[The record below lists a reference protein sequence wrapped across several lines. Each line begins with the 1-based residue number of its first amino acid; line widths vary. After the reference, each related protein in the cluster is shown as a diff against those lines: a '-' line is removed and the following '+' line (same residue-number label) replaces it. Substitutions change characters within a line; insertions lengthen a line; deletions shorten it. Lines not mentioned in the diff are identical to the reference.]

1 LRTNGKISSSS
12 SAAAYAPLPEGVAIK
27 DFETL
32 IHIYIYSISFMDM
45 RAQG

>member
-12 SAAAYAPLPEGVAIK
+12 SSSSSSAAAYAPPPEGVAIK

-32 IHIYIYSISFMDM
+32 IHIYI
-45 RAQG
+45 